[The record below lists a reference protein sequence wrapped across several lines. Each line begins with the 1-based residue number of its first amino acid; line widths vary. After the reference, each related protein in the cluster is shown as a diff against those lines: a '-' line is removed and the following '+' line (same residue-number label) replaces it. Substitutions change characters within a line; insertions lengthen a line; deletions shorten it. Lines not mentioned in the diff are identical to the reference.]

1 MNFKTTLLIA
11 GALAVANATEYRRSN
26 RKTHEEAE
34 ASSQA
39 LVERCS
45 RASMSVNP
53 SKCARCRGAPKRRS
67 ARFAA
72 MYRWRNAQNKSLA
85 AWWRGRLAYRTK
97 MMNYWSRTWWSAQ
110 VRTYQARA
118 RYINKIYASWYKS
131 MQYNY
136 NHCK

>member
-11 GALAVANATEYRRSN
+11 GALAVAYANTEDMTN
-26 RKTHEEAE
+26 QMVEE
-34 ASSQA
+34 SSQA

-53 SKCARCRGAPKRRS
+53 SKCARCKAAPQRRA

-85 AWWRGRLAYRTK
+85 AWWRGRLAYRSR
-97 MMNYWSRTWWSAQ
+97 MMKYWASTWWGAQ
-110 VRTYQARA
+110 VRSYQARA
-118 RYINKIYASWYKS
+118 RYINKIYASWYRS
-131 MQYNY
+131 MQSNY